1 MSKVSSHHPQGQG
14 KPPADSLERFAP
26 NKSSRPGWLEIIVG
40 LVVYAI
46 VGFVGV
52 SQFERLGL
60 DPGVYGLILT
70 AWTGVA
76 TLIAFAVAVR
86 LRIRS
91 LSAFGVR
98 RTSVRWLLI
107 GVGVGLV
114 SFVLK
119 SLAILA
125 WVQITGD
132 TNNVQDVY
140 GDGARGGVLSL
151 VLTTFFIAVFS
162 PLGEELLYRGIIT
175 NALLR
180 YSPFIGVVGSTVI
193 FALMHGIN
201 NIFPAAV
208 VAGLATAEVFR
219 RSGSIWPGL
228 VVHVVFN
235 LPSFLL
241 MVLYQHGL
249 T

>member
-1 MSKVSSHHPQGQG
+1 MPRVSANHLRESG
-14 KPPADSLERFAP
+14 KPPSASSARSS
-26 NKSSRPGWLEIIVG
+26 KTSRPGWPEIIVG
-40 LVVYAI
+40 LVVYLI
-46 VGFVGV
+46 VGFGGV
-52 SQFERLGL
+52 RLFEQVGL
-60 DPGVYGLILT
+60 DPVVHGLILT

-76 TLIAFAVAVR
+76 TLVAFAVAAR

-98 RTSVRWLLI
+98 RTSGHWLLI
-107 GVGVGLV
+107 SVGVGLV
-114 SFVLK
+114 AFVLK

-140 GDGARGGVLSL
+140 GDGAGGGLLSL
-151 VLTTFFIAVFS
+151 VLSTVFIAIFS
-162 PLGEELLYRGIIT
+162 PLGEELLYRGIVT

-180 YSPFIGVVGSTVI
+180 YGPFVGVVGSTVI

-228 VVHVVFN
+228 VVHFVFN

-241 MVLYQHGL
+241 MVLFSSTG
-249 T
+249 

>member
-1 MSKVSSHHPQGQG
+1 MSKVPSNYPQQPG
-14 KPPADSLERFAP
+14 KPSAASSVQP
-26 NKSSRPGWLEIIVG
+26 NKVARPGWLEIAVG
-40 LVVYAI
+40 LVVYLAL
-46 VGFVGV
+46 GFGGV
-52 SQFERLGL
+52 SQFRRLGL
-60 DPGVYGLILT
+60 DPVVYGLILT
-70 AWTGVA
+70 SWTGVA
-76 TLIAFAVAVR
+76 TLIAFAVAAR

-98 RTSVRWLLI
+98 RTSGRWLLI
-107 GVGVGLV
+107 GIGVGLV
-114 SFVLK
+114 AFVLK

-132 TNNVQDVY
+132 SNNVQDVY
-140 GDGARGGVLSL
+140 GDGARGGLVSL
-151 VLTTFFIAVFS
+151 VLSTVFIAVFS
-162 PLGEELLYRGIIT
+162 PFGEELLYRGIVT

-180 YSPFIGVVGSTVI
+180 YGPFVGVVGSTVI

-228 VVHVVFN
+228 VVHFVFN

-241 MVLYQHGL
+241 MVLFTSTG
-249 T
+249 

>member
-1 MSKVSSHHPQGQG
+1 MSKVPSNYLQQPGH
-14 KPPADSLERFAP
+14 PPAASSEQSAP
-26 NKSSRPGWLEIIVG
+26 NKPSRPGWLEIVVG
-40 LVVYAI
+40 LVVYLT
-46 VGFVGV
+46 VGRGGILLFN
-52 SQFERLGL
+52 RLGL
-60 DPGVYGLILT
+60 DPAIYGLILT
-70 AWTGVA
+70 SWTGVA
-76 TLIAFAVAVR
+76 TIVAFTVAAR

-98 RTSVRWLLI
+98 RTSVRWLTI
-107 GVGVGLV
+107 AVGVGVV
-114 SFVLK
+114 AFVLK

-125 WVQITGD
+125 WVKVTGD

-151 VLTTFFIAVFS
+151 VLATFFIAVFS
-162 PLGEELLYRGIIT
+162 PLGEELLYRGIVT

-180 YSPFIGVVGSTVI
+180 YGSFVGVVGSTVI

-201 NIFPAAV
+201 FIFPAAV
-208 VAGLATAEVFR
+208 VAGLATGEIFR

-228 VVHVVFN
+228 VVHFVFN

-241 MVLYQHGL
+241 MVLFSTGR
-249 T
+249 

>member
-1 MSKVSSHHPQGQG
+1 MSKVPSNYPQQAG
-14 KPPADSLERFAP
+14 KPPIASSVQP
-26 NKSSRPGWLEIIVG
+26 NKPSRPGWLEIIVG
-40 LVVYAI
+40 LVVYLI

-52 SQFERLGL
+52 SQFKRLGL
-60 DPGVYGLILT
+60 DPGVYGLILIS
-70 AWTGVA
+70 WTGVA
-76 TLIAFAVAVR
+76 TIIAFAVAAM
-86 LRIRS
+86 LRVRS
-91 LSAFGVR
+91 LSALGVR

-114 SFVLK
+114 AFVLK

-125 WVQITGD
+125 WVRITGD

-140 GDGARGGVLSL
+140 ADGGRGGLLSL
-151 VLTTFFIAVFS
+151 VLSTVFISVFS
-162 PLGEELLYRGIIT
+162 PLGEELLYRGIVT

-180 YSPFIGVVGSTVI
+180 YGPFVSVVGSTVI

-228 VVHVVFN
+228 VVHIVFN

-241 MVLYQHGL
+241 MVLTSTG
-249 T
+249 

>member
-1 MSKVSSHHPQGQG
+1 MSKVPSNYPHQPGQPPGASS
-14 KPPADSLERFAP
+14 ARS
-26 NKSSRPGWLEIIVG
+26 NKVSRPGWLEIIVG

-52 SQFERLGL
+52 SQFNRLSL
-60 DPGVYGLILT
+60 DPAVYGLILT
-70 AWTGVA
+70 SWTGVA
-76 TLIAFAVAVR
+76 AIIAFTVAAR

-98 RTSVRWLLI
+98 RTSVRWLVI
-107 GVGVGLV
+107 GVGVGV
-114 SFVLK
+114 VAFVLK

-125 WVQITGD
+125 WIKVTGD

-140 GDGARGGVLSL
+140 TDAGRGGLLSL
-151 VLTTFFIAVFS
+151 VLGTVFIAVFS
-162 PLGEELLYRGIIT
+162 PLGEELLYRGIVT

-180 YSPFIGVVGSTVI
+180 YSPFVGVVGSTVI

-208 VAGLATAEVFR
+208 VAGLATGEIFR

-228 VVHVVFN
+228 VVHFVFN

-241 MVLYQHGL
+241 MVFTSTG
-249 T
+249 

>member
-1 MSKVSSHHPQGQG
+1 MSSHQQNPL
-14 KPPADSLERFAP
+14 AAATP
-26 NKSSRPGWLEIIVG
+26 NKAARPGWLEIIVG
-40 LVVYAI
+40 LVVYLI
-46 VGFVGV
+46 VGFGGV
-52 SQFERLGL
+52 SLFKQLDL
-60 DPGVYGLILT
+60 DPVVYGLILT

-86 LRIRS
+86 LRIFS

-98 RTSVRWLLI
+98 PTSRRWLLI
-107 GVGVGLV
+107 SVGVGLV
-114 SFVLK
+114 AFVVK
-119 SLAILA
+119 GLALMI

-132 TNNVQDVY
+132 ATNVQGVY
-140 GDGARGGVLSL
+140 AEGGRGGLLSL
-151 VLTTFFIAVFS
+151 VLATVFTSVFS
-162 PLGEELLYRGIIT
+162 PFGEELLYRGIVT

-180 YSPFIGVVGSTVI
+180 YGSFAGVVGSTAI

-201 NIFPAAV
+201 IVFPAAI

-235 LPSFLL
+235 LPTIPI
-241 MVLYQHGL
+241 MVAVGM
-249 T
+249 

>member
-1 MSKVSSHHPQGQG
+1 LIIMSKVPSNYSQHPRQPPIASSVQ
-14 KPPADSLERFAP
+14 P
-26 NKSSRPGWLEIIVG
+26 NKPSRPGWLEIVVG

-46 VGFVGV
+46 VAFVGV
-52 SQFERLGL
+52 SQLKRLGL

-70 AWTGVA
+70 SWTGVA

-107 GVGVGLV
+107 GVGVGV
-114 SFVLK
+114 VAFVLK
-119 SLAILA
+119 GLAILA
-125 WVQITGD
+125 WIKVTGD

-140 GDGARGGVLSL
+140 GDGARGGLLSL
-151 VLTTFFIAVFS
+151 VLSTMFIVVFS
-162 PLGEELLYRGIIT
+162 PFGEELLYRGIVT

-180 YSPFIGVVGSTVI
+180 YGPSVGVVGSTVI

-208 VAGLATAEVFR
+208 VAGLATAEIFR

-235 LPSFLL
+235 LPSFLI
-241 MVLYQHGL
+241 MVFTSTG
-249 T
+249 

>member
-1 MSKVSSHHPQGQG
+1 MFKVPSNYPQQPGN
-14 KPPADSLERFAP
+14 SLERSAH
-26 NKSSRPGWLEIIVG
+26 NKPSHPGWLEIIVG
-40 LVVYAI
+40 LVVYLI

-52 SQFERLGL
+52 SQFKRLGL
-60 DPGVYGLILT
+60 DPAVHGLILT
-70 AWTGVA
+70 SWTGVA
-76 TLIAFAVAVR
+76 TLIAFAVAAM
-86 LRIRS
+86 LRVRS
-91 LSAFGVR
+91 LSALGVR
-98 RTSVRWLLI
+98 RTSGRWLLI
-107 GVGVGLV
+107 GIGVGLV
-114 SFVLK
+114 AFVLK

-125 WVQITGD
+125 WVRITGD

-140 GDGARGGVLSL
+140 ADGGRGGLLSL
-151 VLTTFFIAVFS
+151 VLSTVFISVFS
-162 PLGEELLYRGIIT
+162 PLGEELLYRGIVT

-180 YSPFIGVVGSTVI
+180 YGPFVSVVGSTVI

-228 VVHVVFN
+228 VVHIVFN

-241 MVLYQHGL
+241 MVLTSTG
-249 T
+249 

>member
-1 MSKVSSHHPQGQG
+1 MSEVPSNYPQQPGN
-14 KPPADSLERFAP
+14 SLEQSASNQP
-26 NKSSRPGWLEIIVG
+26 SRPGWLEIIVG

-52 SQFERLGL
+52 SQFKRLGL
-60 DPGVYGLILT
+60 DPGVYGLILIS
-70 AWTGVA
+70 WTGVA
-76 TLIAFAVAVR
+76 TIIAFAVAAM
-86 LRIRS
+86 LRVRS

-107 GVGVGLV
+107 GVGVGV
-114 SFVLK
+114 VAFVLK

-125 WVQITGD
+125 WVRITGD

-140 GDGARGGVLSL
+140 ADGGRGGLLSL
-151 VLTTFFIAVFS
+151 VLGTVFISVFS
-162 PLGEELLYRGIIT
+162 PLGEELLYRGIVT

-180 YSPFIGVVGSTVI
+180 YGPFVSVVGSTVI

-208 VAGLATAEVFR
+208 VAGLATAEIFR

-228 VVHVVFN
+228 VVHFVFN

-241 MVLYQHGL
+241 MVLTSTG
-249 T
+249 

>member
-1 MSKVSSHHPQGQG
+1 MSKVSYDHPHTPG
-14 KPPADSLERFAP
+14 KTPAT
-26 NKSSRPGWLEIIVG
+26 SSARTSKTFRPGRPEIIVG
-40 LVVYAI
+40 LVVYLI
-46 VGFVGV
+46 VGFGGV
-52 SQFERLGL
+52 RLFEQFGL
-60 DPGVYGLILT
+60 DPVVHGLILT

-76 TLIAFAVAVR
+76 TLIAFAVAAR

-98 RTSVRWLLI
+98 RTSGRWLLI
-107 GVGVGLV
+107 SVGVGLV
-114 SFVLK
+114 AFVLK

-140 GDGARGGVLSL
+140 GDGAGGGLLSL
-151 VLTTFFIAVFS
+151 VLSTVFIAIFS
-162 PLGEELLYRGIIT
+162 PLGEELLYRGIVT

-180 YSPFIGVVGSTVI
+180 YGPFVGVVGSTVI

-228 VVHVVFN
+228 VVHFVFN

-241 MVLYQHGL
+241 MVLFSSTG
-249 T
+249 

>member
-1 MSKVSSHHPQGQG
+1 MSKVPSNYSQQPGH
-14 KPPADSLERFAP
+14 PPAASSVHP
-26 NKSSRPGWLEIIVG
+26 NKVSRPGWLEIVVG

-46 VGFVGV
+46 VAFVGV
-52 SQFERLGL
+52 SQLKRLGL
-60 DPGVYGLILT
+60 DPAVYGLILT
-70 AWTGVA
+70 SWTGVA
-76 TLIAFAVAVR
+76 TLIAFAVAAR
-86 LRIRS
+86 LRILS

-98 RTSVRWLLI
+98 RTSARWLLI
-107 GVGVGLV
+107 GVGVGV
-114 SFVLK
+114 VAFVLK
-119 SLAILA
+119 GLAILA
-125 WVQITGD
+125 WIKVTGD

-140 GDGARGGVLSL
+140 ADGGRGGLLSL
-151 VLTTFFIAVFS
+151 VLSTVFIAVFS
-162 PLGEELLYRGIIT
+162 PLGEELLYRGIVT

-180 YSPFIGVVGSTVI
+180 YGPFVGVVGSTVI

-235 LPSFLL
+235 LPSFLI
-241 MVLYQHGL
+241 MVFISAG
-249 T
+249 

>member
-1 MSKVSSHHPQGQG
+1 LIIMSKVPSNYPQQPGN
-14 KPPADSLERFAP
+14 SLERSAP
-26 NKSSRPGWLEIIVG
+26 NKPSRPGWLEIIVG
-40 LVVYAI
+40 LVVYLI

-52 SQFERLGL
+52 SQFKRLGL
-60 DPGVYGLILT
+60 DPAVHGLILT
-70 AWTGVA
+70 SWTGVA
-76 TLIAFAVAVR
+76 TLIAFAVAAM
-86 LRIRS
+86 LRVRS

-107 GVGVGLV
+107 GVGVGV
-114 SFVLK
+114 VAFVLK

-125 WVQITGD
+125 WVRITGD

-140 GDGARGGVLSL
+140 ADGGRGGLLSL
-151 VLTTFFIAVFS
+151 VLSTVFISVFS
-162 PLGEELLYRGIIT
+162 PLGEELLYRGIAT

-180 YSPFIGVVGSTVI
+180 YGPFVSVVGSTVI

-228 VVHVVFN
+228 VVHIVFN

-241 MVLYQHGL
+241 MVLTSIG
-249 T
+249 

>member
-1 MSKVSSHHPQGQG
+1 MSKVPSDYAQHPRQPPVASSVQ
-14 KPPADSLERFAP
+14 P
-26 NKSSRPGWLEIIVG
+26 NKPSRPGWLEIVVG

-46 VGFVGV
+46 VAFVGV
-52 SQFERLGL
+52 SQLKRLGL

-70 AWTGVA
+70 SWTGVA

-98 RTSVRWLLI
+98 RTAVRWLLM
-107 GVGVGLV
+107 GVGVGV
-114 SFVLK
+114 VAFVLK
-119 SLAILA
+119 GLAILA
-125 WVQITGD
+125 WIKVTGD

-140 GDGARGGVLSL
+140 GDGARGGLLSL
-151 VLTTFFIAVFS
+151 VLSTMFIAVFS
-162 PLGEELLYRGIIT
+162 PFGEELLYRGIVT

-180 YSPFIGVVGSTVI
+180 YGPFVGVVGSTVI

-208 VAGLATAEVFR
+208 VAGLATAEIFR
-219 RSGSIWPGL
+219 RSGSIWPGF

-235 LPSFLL
+235 LPSFLN
-241 MVLYQHGL
+241 HGIH
-249 T
+249 

>member
-1 MSKVSSHHPQGQG
+1 MSKVSYDHPHKPG
-14 KPPADSLERFAP
+14 KPPATSSSRT
-26 NKSSRPGWLEIIVG
+26 SQTSRPGWPEIIVG
-40 LVVYAI
+40 LIVYLI
-46 VGFVGV
+46 VGFGGV
-52 SQFERLGL
+52 RLFEQFGL
-60 DPGVYGLILT
+60 DPVVHGLILA

-76 TLIAFAVAVR
+76 TLIAFAVAAR

-98 RTSVRWLLI
+98 RTSGRWLLI

-114 SFVLK
+114 AFVLK
-119 SLAILA
+119 SLAILS

-140 GDGARGGVLSL
+140 GDGARGGLLSL
-151 VLTTFFIAVFS
+151 VLSTVFIAVFS
-162 PLGEELLYRGIIT
+162 PLGEELLYRGIVT

-180 YSPFIGVVGSTVI
+180 YGPFAGVVGSTVI

-201 NIFPAAV
+201 NIFSAAV

-228 VVHVVFN
+228 VVHFVFN

-241 MVLYQHGL
+241 MVLFSNTG
-249 T
+249 

>member
-1 MSKVSSHHPQGQG
+1 MPQVPPHHQRKLKKTLAAPSILPEYNKV
-14 KPPADSLERFAP
+14 
-26 NKSSRPGWLEIIVG
+26 SRPGWLEIVVG
-40 LVVYAI
+40 LVIYAI
-46 VGFVGV
+46 VAFVGV
-52 SQFERLGL
+52 SQLKRLGL
-60 DPGVYGLILT
+60 DPAVYGLILT
-70 AWTGVA
+70 SWTGVA
-76 TLIAFAVAVR
+76 TLMAFTVAVR
-86 LRIRS
+86 LRLRS

-107 GVGVGLV
+107 GVGVGV
-114 SFVLK
+114 VAFVLK
-119 SLAILA
+119 SFAILA
-125 WVQITGD
+125 WIKVTGD

-162 PLGEELLYRGIIT
+162 PLGEELLYRGIVT

-180 YSPFIGVVGSTVI
+180 YGPFVGVVGSTVI

-241 MVLYQHGL
+241 MVLFTSTG
-249 T
+249 

>member
-1 MSKVSSHHPQGQG
+1 MSEIPSSYPQQPGN
-14 KPPADSLERFAP
+14 SLERSVP
-26 NKSSRPGWLEIIVG
+26 NKPSRPGWLEIIVG

-52 SQFERLGL
+52 SQFKRLGL
-60 DPGVYGLILT
+60 DPGVYGLILIS
-70 AWTGVA
+70 WTGVA
-76 TLIAFAVAVR
+76 TIIAFAVAAM
-86 LRIRS
+86 LRVRS
-91 LSAFGVR
+91 LSALGVR
-98 RTSVRWLLI
+98 RTSGRWLLI

-114 SFVLK
+114 AFVFK

-125 WVQITGD
+125 WVRITGD

-140 GDGARGGVLSL
+140 ADGGRSGLLSL
-151 VLTTFFIAVFS
+151 VLGTVFITVFS
-162 PLGEELLYRGIIT
+162 PLGEELLYRGIVT

-180 YSPFIGVVGSTVI
+180 YGPFVSVVGSTVI

-208 VAGLATAEVFR
+208 VAGLATAEIFR

-228 VVHVVFN
+228 VVHFVFN
-235 LPSFLL
+235 LPSFLI
-241 MVLYQHGL
+241 MIFVG
-249 T
+249 TG